1 MESVAFRPV
10 PDLRGAEVVK
20 SSVSTV
26 NELC

>member
-10 PDLRGAEVVK
+10 RDLQEAEVVK